1 MKKLMLVGRVAAG
14 KTSLTQALRGEAIH
28 YQKTQSIYHGATLID
43 TPGEYI
49 ETRQLGG
56 ALALY
61 AYEADIVGL
70 VLSADEPYSPFSPN
84 ITGLVNREVIGIV
97 SSIDKK
103 RANPARVEKWLRLS
117 GCKKIFFVSAV
128 TGEGIP
134 ELIAYL
140 DQDE

>member
-1 MKKLMLVGRVAAG
+1 MKKLMLVGRVGAG
-14 KTSLTQALRGEAIH
+14 KTSLTQALRGEALR
-28 YQKTQSIYHGATLID
+28 YYKTQSIHHGADLID

-97 SSIDKK
+97 SGIDKK
-103 RANPARVEKWLRLS
+103 RARPDRVEKWLRLS
-117 GCKKIFFVSAV
+117 GCRRIFFVSAR
-128 TGEGIP
+128 TGEGIDA
-134 ELIAYL
+134 LLDYL
-140 DQDE
+140 KQE

>member
-14 KTSLTQALRGEAIH
+14 KTSLTQVLRGESVRYH
-28 YQKTQSIYHGATLID
+28 KTQSIHHGATLID

-61 AYEADIVGL
+61 AYEADVVGL

-97 SSIDKK
+97 SGIDKS
-103 RANPARVEKWLRLS
+103 RARPDRAERWLRLS
-117 GCKKIFFVSAV
+117 GCRRIFFVSAV
-128 TGEGIP
+128 TKEGID
-134 ELIAYL
+134 ELLAYL
-140 DQDE
+140 NEE